1 LAATALAQKVEI
13 GNLAYEK
20 NPPYPEAQNPQLP
33 LEVYDDAFAEIL
45 GKQPQLIHLANGFGF
60 TEGPVYLQVKNS
72 EAGYLVFT
80 DQINDNINLIRW
92 HGLTP

>member
-1 LAATALAQKVEI
+1 MTPRPTQILALNFVLAAAFSASVLAQKVEI

-33 LEVYDDAFAEIL
+33 LEVYDDEFAAIL
-45 GKQPQLIHLANGFGF
+45 GKEPKLIHLASGFGF

-72 EAGYLVFT
+72 DAGY
-80 DQINDNINLIRW
+80 
-92 HGLTP
+92 

>member
-1 LAATALAQKVEI
+1 MKALRLTLGIHLLAATALAQKVEI

-60 TEGPVYLQVKNS
+60 TEG
-72 EAGYLVFT
+72 
-80 DQINDNINLIRW
+80 QIGRA
-92 HGLTP
+92 HV